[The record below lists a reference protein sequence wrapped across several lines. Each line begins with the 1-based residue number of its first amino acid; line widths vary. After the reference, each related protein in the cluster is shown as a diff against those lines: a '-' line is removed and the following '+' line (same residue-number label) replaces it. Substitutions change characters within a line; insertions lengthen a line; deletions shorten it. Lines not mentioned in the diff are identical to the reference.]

1 MWFIQASRD
10 RWSHLWFHGINPPFS
25 WLFSSISLSS
35 APPLSI
41 SQNLAKIRQPCK
53 PPHLSNSKVSLCVF
67 HLRVSRCCLFILWS
81 WECHETRSL
90 FLSIWCLSWPQAWAN
105 VSGPSVIGTL
115 GPKWRRATCLPAHFL
130 SSAHTLGLAIAM
142 PAHTHTVW
150 CTQTHTDTEKK
161 NAAGST
167 LYTVKHWNLHKHA
180 MSQGV
185 SMTELPTH
193 SLLLYL
199 CSHYAFQAIQ
209 ITIQSS
215 GPEITLML
223 KTNHD
228 SECQHWIPSFFTFS
242 LSLKCESLRACPFG
256 SGWVSRSHC
265 LLQIWHWPGTNRR
278 YGELSPVG
286 A

>member
-1 MWFIQASRD
+1 M
-10 RWSHLWFHGINPPFS
+10 
-25 WLFSSISLSS
+25 
-35 APPLSI
+35 
-41 SQNLAKIRQPCK
+41 
-53 PPHLSNSKVSLCVF
+53 SLCVF

-150 CTQTHTDTEKK
+150 CTQTHTDTQK

-180 MSQGV
+180 ISQGV
-185 SMTELPTH
+185 SMTELPTY

-199 CSHYAFQAIQ
+199 CSHYAFQAIHS
-209 ITIQSS
+209 INNYTIIRS
-215 GPEITLML
+215 GDHINVKNKSWFWMSTL
-223 KTNHD
+223 D
-228 SECQHWIPSFFTFS
+228 PIFFTFS
-242 LSLKCESLRACPFG
+242 LSHWSVSHWELAHLAQVGYPGLTVCYRSGIGQDRTDGMESLAQSEPRPQTQRGDAVRVCPTSIHTPPHS
-256 SGWVSRSHC
+256 SGTRISDICVTRHS
-265 LLQIWHWPGTNRR
+265 
-278 YGELSPVG
+278 
-286 A
+286 